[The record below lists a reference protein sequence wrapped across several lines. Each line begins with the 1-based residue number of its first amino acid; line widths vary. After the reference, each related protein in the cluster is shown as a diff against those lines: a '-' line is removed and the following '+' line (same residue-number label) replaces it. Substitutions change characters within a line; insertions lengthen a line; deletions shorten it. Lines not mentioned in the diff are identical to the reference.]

1 MADFAVTPVSFSL
14 ACGQVSYKY
23 RKCKCRN
30 CVESLESVNAINNSR
45 GISGAKPPDKTRI
58 ARDELR
64 SSIGGPRA
72 SAPPSN
78 TDLHELPHH
87 LCGVIE
93 NRLDSEIFFAFE
105 MSATVPRNFRLLEEL
120 EKGEKGL
127 GAGLSTL
134 VSEHVQS
141 ATNVSRFQLQRHAL
155 MDLLMEMT

>member
-1 MADFAVTPVSFSL
+1 MARSHANTRSASGVIASSLSNQSTESTTPVASPVPSL
-14 ACGQVSYKY
+14 PIRPVSH
-23 RKCKCRN
+23 
-30 CVESLESVNAINNSR
+30 V
-45 GISGAKPPDKTRI
+45 TR
-58 ARDELR
+58 LL

-78 TDLHELPHH
+78 IYLHELPHH
-87 LCGVIE
+87 LCAVIE
-93 NRLDSEIFFAFE
+93 NRLDSEIFFAFK

-127 GAGLSTL
+127 GAGSSPL
-134 VSEHVQS
+134 VLGNIQS